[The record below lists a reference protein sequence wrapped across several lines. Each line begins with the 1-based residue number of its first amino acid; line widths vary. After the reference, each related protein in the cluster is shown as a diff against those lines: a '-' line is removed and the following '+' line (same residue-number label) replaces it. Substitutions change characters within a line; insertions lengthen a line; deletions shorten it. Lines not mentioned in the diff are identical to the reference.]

1 MNINQFF
8 EICGGLGLFIFGI
21 KQLSDSLQK
30 ASSSSIRNILS
41 SITKN
46 RFRGILSGTLIT
58 SLIQS
63 SSGTTVI
70 VVSLVNA
77 GLLKL
82 PEAIS
87 IIMGAN
93 IGTTFTAWIVS
104 FFGFKFSINLFAL
117 PVISIGAVLYFIK
130 GNRNKIWAEVLIGF
144 GLLFLGLNFLKNG
157 VPDIKSN
164 PEVFA
169 FLNQFHSKG
178 IFSFFFFIAT
188 GTIITVIVQ
197 SSSATVALTITLA
210 MKGWIP
216 FESAAAMILGENLGT
231 TITALLASIPANRM
245 AKRAALSHTLF
256 NVAGIIW
263 MIFAFPFFIN
273 IVDKIWP
280 GDPLKDID
288 NVRYHLSLFHSLFNI
303 TNTLLLVWFI
313 PIITNIVNKLIKQTT
328 IEENYHLK
336 YIGTILHENPE
347 FNLVEASKET
357 QRMGDIVSEMV
368 KDTIEVML
376 TPNKKMGIVIDKIN
390 RYETI
395 TDMLEKEISDFLSFI
410 TRNGISSQSSKRIT
424 SIFNITN
431 DLERIADHC
440 TSLIKLAQRRYEKK
454 ITFTDEMFNQLKKI
468 TECVN
473 EFIDLNVKNLNFK
486 INENFMAQ
494 ALFYENK
501 INQLRDKIKKEHT
514 KLLIKGEEAVI
525 SGIVLMDMINN
536 LERIGDHSFN
546 LSEAICGQK

>member
-1 MNINQFF
+1 MNLNQFF
-8 EICGGLGLFIFGI
+8 EIAGGLGLFIFGI
-21 KQLSDSLQK
+21 KLLSDSLQK
-30 ASSSSIRNILS
+30 ASSTSIRNVLS
-41 SITKN
+41 SMTKN
-46 RFRGILSGTLIT
+46 RFRGILSGTFIT

-82 PEAIS
+82 TEAIS

-104 FFGFKFSINLFAL
+104 YLGFKFEISLFAL
-117 PVISIGAVLYFIK
+117 PVIAIGAVLFFVK
-130 GNRNKIWAEVLIGF
+130 GNKNKIWAEVLIGF
-144 GLLFLGLNFLKNG
+144 GLLFLGLSFLKSG
-157 VPDIKSN
+157 VPDIKAH
-164 PEVFA
+164 PDFFA

-178 IFSFFFFIAT
+178 IFSFFFFVVVGA
-188 GTIITVIVQ
+188 IITVIVQ

-216 FESAAAMILGENLGT
+216 YESAAAMVLGENLGT
-231 TITALLASIPANRM
+231 TVTALLASIPANRM
-245 AKRAALSHTLF
+245 AKRAALSHTIF
-256 NVAGIIW
+256 NITGIFW
-263 MIFAFPFFIN
+263 MIFAFPFFIVL
-273 IVDKIWP
+273 VDKIWP
-280 GDPLKDID
+280 GDPLKNVD
-288 NVRYHLSLFHSLFNI
+288 NVRYHLSLFHTLFNL
-303 TNTLLLVWFI
+303 TNTFLLVWFI
-313 PIITNIVNKLIKQTT
+313 PVIAKIVNSLIKTT
-328 IEENYHLK
+328 TMEEDYHLK
-336 YIGTILHENPE
+336 YISSTFHQNPE
-347 FNLVEASKET
+347 FNLVEAQKET

-368 KDTIEVML
+368 KDTIDVML

-410 TRNGISSQSSKRIT
+410 TRSGISSQSAKRIT
-424 SIFNITN
+424 SIFNIAN

-454 ITFTDEMFNQLKKI
+454 ISFTDDMFNQLKKI
-468 TECVN
+468 TEVVK
-473 EFIDLNVKNLNFK
+473 EFLELNVKYLNFK
-486 INENFMAQ
+486 PKDDLISQ
-494 ALFYENK
+494 ALFYEQK
-501 INQLRDKIKKEHT
+501 INELRDKIKKEHT
-514 KLLIKGEEAVI
+514 KLLISGKEAVI

-546 LSEAICGQK
+546 ISQAIIGQK